1 MFIPLIELM
10 VPSDVIQW
18 IANSS
23 YFDTIWFTTFGAFIP
38 IEPEFIDSTIDSSH
52 LHQGIF

>member
-38 IEPEFIDSTIDSSH
+38 IDVHVLSPN
-52 LHQGIF
+52 L